1 MVGRAAASVNQAQ
14 PPGAADDLAV
24 LLHGRAQDVA
34 PRLLGCLLLSS
45 SAEGDVVLRV
55 TEVEAYGGVGTD
67 PGSHAHRG
75 RRPRNAT
82 MFGRPGLLYVYFT
95 YGMHWCAN
103 VVVHPE
109 MDAAGTGGT
118 GASGTGG
125 TVGPAAGA
133 VLLRAGE
140 VVAGDDRARR
150 RRPTSTRPV
159 DLARG
164 PARLTKAMAITGDDD
179 GVDLLDPTSR
189 VRLLPAPTVPVEV
202 RSGPRVGVAGE
213 GATTPWRWWDAL
225 SPTVSAY
232 RAAQPRARTSR
243 TASPVTSVPTTPP
256 SDGGAQPAAG
266 GAP

>member
-1 MVGRAAASVNQAQ
+1 MSPGERARSC
-14 PPGAADDLAV
+14 DDLAA
-24 LLHGRAQDVA
+24 LLRGRAQDVA
-34 PRLLGCLLLSS
+34 PRLLGCLLLTS
-45 SAEGDVVLRV
+45 SADGEVVLRV
-55 TEVEAYGGVGTD
+55 SEVEAYAGLGED

-109 MDAAGTGGT
+109 TDGPHGAGSV
-118 GASGTGG
+118 GASE
-125 TVGPAAGA
+125 PAAGA

-140 VVAGDDRARR
+140 VLEGGDLARS
-150 RRPTSTRPV
+150 RRPTSTRDQ

-164 PARLTKAMAITGDDD
+164 PARLTKALGLTGDDD
-179 GVDLLDPTSR
+179 GADLLDPTSR
-189 VRLLPAPTVPVEV
+189 VRLLSGPARPVEV

-213 GATTPWRWWDAL
+213 GSTTPWRWWDAH
-225 SPTVSAY
+225 SGTVSAY
-232 RAAQPRARTSR
+232 RAAQTRSRSPR
-243 TASPVTSVPTTPP
+243 TAPTVPAPCQQNPAAPP
-256 SDGGAQPAAG
+256 SGERPHRAAG